1 MRQVFIFLKQEY
13 LLCWCLDGKQLT
25 RVETVAYEHKA
36 LLAWLKVYKTER
48 VKLVLD
54 LIEEE
59 FYIEKSPMLFL
70 WEVTTYADKQCKK
83 RFPVTSFSHVHFSG
97 ESAYPWNA
105 RSGVLTLSGFNDDN
119 QLKKV
124 LDWLDAFGIAVSGIY
139 SAVFVFEKLLQE
151 IWFTDRRQYRIFQT
165 QSILFL
171 VRMNADT
178 FRQLLFVDGQLRLS
192 RQVQLRHESLSG
204 QLQQLLHEVNLL
216 DKFVRSQ
223 KMLDQV
229 QAMYV
234 FYVGASAYDAA
245 SAWSTFQTTPYVH
258 DDGEAC
264 FVAAEQL
271 APASFAEHAIDG
283 LQVITLINHA
293 IDTTYAPEVVQTVR
307 SVDKGVL
314 ILWSVVFV
322 VAMLISAYFV
332 DFYVKKLG
340 FQSATEAL
348 TIEKTRYT
356 AALDALN
363 EKMHIDLPA
372 EQIKRSVEFVTA
384 AQQTMHNQ
392 QMRPYLTELARILA
406 QHQTIQLM
414 SVAWVA
420 DPVSISG
427 VPKTVLDATDFS
439 IELSADIVVD
449 NKTRLNSVLQQMEAF
464 VSTLSASPEI
474 AQVTVLEKPLDLDSS
489 KLLTIN
495 ADDATE
501 NSLLRFPFKVN
512 LKFKSL

>member
-1 MRQVFIFLKQEY
+1 
-13 LLCWCLDGKQLT
+13 
-25 RVETVAYEHKA
+25 
-36 LLAWLKVYKTER
+36 
-48 VKLVLD
+48 
-54 LIEEE
+54 
-59 FYIEKSPMLFL
+59 
-70 WEVTTYADKQCKK
+70 
-83 RFPVTSFSHVHFSG
+83 
-97 ESAYPWNA
+97 
-105 RSGVLTLSGFNDDN
+105 
-119 QLKKV
+119 
-124 LDWLDAFGIAVSGIY
+124 
-139 SAVFVFEKLLQE
+139 
-151 IWFTDRRQYRIFQT
+151 
-165 QSILFL
+165 
-171 VRMNADT
+171 
-178 FRQLLFVDGQLRLS
+178 
-192 RQVQLRHESLSG
+192 
-204 QLQQLLHEVNLL
+204 
-216 DKFVRSQ
+216 
-223 KMLDQV
+223 
-229 QAMYV
+229 
-234 FYVGASAYDAA
+234 
-245 SAWSTFQTTPYVH
+245 
-258 DDGEAC
+258 
-264 FVAAEQL
+264 
-271 APASFAEHAIDG
+271 
-283 LQVITLINHA
+283 
-293 IDTTYAPEVVQTVR
+293 
-307 SVDKGVL
+307 
-314 ILWSVVFV
+314 
-322 VAMLISAYFV
+322 MLISAYFV